1 MAFRHAFC
9 RMRYASCGRFRKPP
23 QAPVFCVGNFRTGAI
38 SLANLLRTRLRVAH
52 EPDGYTFLRTLLA
65 RYQGRLEA
73 DDMDRFLI
81 RRTCA
86 LNLDCE
92 VSGFLPFVAADLH
105 RLFPQARFILPL
117 RDPLVWADYLLR
129 DIIDV
134 RRRFGW
140 HFWDPVF
147 AYWFGGEDRTRF
159 EPEER
164 LLEELDLFPLRHVF
178 AHWYLSN
185 QLVFNSID
193 RERLLVLRID
203 DLSDSLHQLE
213 KFVGLE
219 PGILTSDGLH
229 TEWTPP
235 GEQILAQL
243 DATWVAEA
251 LRKAREMV
259 LDNGGTIPPWA
270 EYD

>member
-1 MAFRHAFC
+1 M
-9 RMRYASCGRFRKPP
+9 
-23 QAPVFCVGNFRTGAI
+23 
-38 SLANLLRTRLRVAH
+38 
-52 EPDGYTFLRTLLA
+52 
-65 RYQGRLEA
+65 
-73 DDMDRFLI
+73 
-81 RRTCA
+81 
-86 LNLDCE
+86 
-92 VSGFLPFVAADLH
+92 
-105 RLFPQARFILPL
+105 
-117 RDPLVWADYLLR
+117 
-129 DIIDV
+129 
-134 RRRFGW
+134 
-140 HFWDPVF
+140 
-147 AYWFGGEDRTRF
+147 
-159 EPEER
+159 
-164 LLEELDLFPLRHVF
+164 
-178 AHWYLSN
+178 
-185 QLVFNSID
+185 
-193 RERLLVLRID
+193 LRID